1 MTADVRMGADASA
14 SDAALRYRGPDR
26 RSSMIGVPPYP
37 LGLPFIAVL
46 VVAAA
51 SVGSFL
57 WVPTVGPAFA
67 TASTVA
73 RIILAVAGLAG
84 LLRWRLD
91 RMGRSYWYGFATIA
105 ASLPL
110 LTLTAGSHTLD
121 AMTFSVYLVTIPLV
135 WFGIRGP
142 EVDASRRIVRTL
154 AWVVPLG
161 AVGFLVGSFRESGV
175 HAVLLTVMAGAL
187 FALLGRFVVA
197 ARRGGTTNGRWYAPT
212 LFAVALG
219 PIIGLLVGP
228 SAAEYAASGPALL
241 VAAGLAFA
249 GAIAELHVAAARH
262 QGLVLAATIARD
274 DEADR
279 RVRTEAEVASQLHE
293 VRSRVAAIEGG
304 VSVLH
309 AGDEPDDLSVA
320 VQQEIERLRKLVAP
334 AARPDAGPFNVLDAL
349 RPTLVVAA
357 TTWPVD
363 FTIAEDIMAIGRSDD
378 LAQVVHGLVH
388 NATKYA
394 PGSPIEVGAV
404 RDGDHVLITVDDHGA
419 GVPRGERELIF
430 ERGWQGSRDGDGA
443 GFGLGLAIARELMM
457 AADGDLW
464 VSPRPG
470 GGARFTAS
478 LPAWS
483 GLASV
488 DGRTIPPIDAEPELT
503 DADRARA
510 LRRLGG
516 TGGTS

>member
-1 MTADVRMGADASA
+1 MTPDMHASADASP

-26 RSSMIGVPPYP
+26 RSSMIGVPPFP
-37 LGLPFIAVL
+37 LRLPLVAVL
-46 VVAAA
+46 IVAAA
-51 SVGSFL
+51 SVGSIL
-57 WVPTVGPAFA
+57 LVPTIGPAFA

-110 LTLTAGSHTLD
+110 LTLTAGSHALD
-121 AMTFSVYLVTIPLV
+121 AMTFAVYLVTIPLV
-135 WFGIRGP
+135 WFGIGGP
-142 EVDASRRIVRTL
+142 EVDASRRVVRTL
-154 AWVVPLG
+154 AWVIPLG
-161 AVGFLVGSFRESGV
+161 AVGFLAGSIRETGV
-175 HAVLLTVMAGAL
+175 HTVLLAAMAGAL
-187 FALLGRFVVA
+187 FAILVRFVIA
-197 ARRGGTTNGRWYAPT
+197 ARRGGTANGRWFAPT

-219 PIIGLLVGP
+219 PVIGLIVGS
-228 SAAEYAASGPALL
+228 SAAEYAASGPTLL
-241 VAAGLAFA
+241 VAASLAFT

-304 VSVLH
+304 VSVLR
-309 AGDEPDDLSVA
+309 AGDESDDLSVA

-334 AARPDAGPFNVLDAL
+334 AARRDTGPFNVLDAL

-357 TTWPVD
+357 STWPVD
-363 FTIAEDIMAIGRSDD
+363 FTIAEDLMAIGRPDD

-394 PGSPIEVGAV
+394 PGSPIEVGAI

-430 ERGWQGSRDGDGA
+430 ERGWQGAHDGD
-443 GFGLGLAIARELMM
+443 GFGLGLAIARELMT
-457 AADGDLW
+457 ATDGDLW

-488 DGRTIPPIDAEPELT
+488 DGRTTPTIDAEPELT

-516 TGGTS
+516 TRGTS

>member
-1 MTADVRMGADASA
+1 MTPDVHAGADASP
-14 SDAALRYRGPDR
+14 SAATQRYRGPDR
-26 RSSMIGVPPYP
+26 RSSMIGVPPFP
-37 LGLPFIAVL
+37 LPLPFTAVL
-46 VVAAA
+46 ITAAA
-51 SVGSFL
+51 SISCIL
-57 WVPTVGPAFA
+57 LAPRIGPAFA

-73 RIILAVAGLAG
+73 RIMLAVAGLAG

-91 RMGRSYWYGFATIA
+91 RMGRSFWYGFASIA

-110 LTLTAGSHTLD
+110 LTLTAGPHTLD
-121 AMTFSVYLVTIPLV
+121 AMTFAVYVVTIPLV
-135 WFGIRGP
+135 WFGISGP
-142 EVDASRRIVRTL
+142 EVDASRRVARTL
-154 AWVVPLG
+154 AWAIPVGAAGFIGG
-161 AVGFLVGSFRESGV
+161 AVRAPGV
-175 HAVLLTVMAGAL
+175 HAVLLAVVATAL
-187 FALLGRFVVA
+187 SALLVRFVAA
-197 ARRGGTTNGRWYAPT
+197 ARRGGTVNGRWYAPA

-219 PIIGLLVGP
+219 PFFGLVVGS
-228 SAAEYAASGPALL
+228 SAAEYAATGPSLL
-241 VAAGLAFA
+241 VAAGLAFT

-279 RVRTEAEVASQLHE
+279 RVRTEAQVASQLHE

-304 VSVLH
+304 VSVLR
-309 AGDEPDDLSVA
+309 AGDEPDDLSAA

-334 AARPDAGPFNVLDAL
+334 PARGASGPFNVLDAL

-357 TTWPVD
+357 STWPVD
-363 FTIAEDIMAIGRSDD
+363 FTIAEDLMAIGRADD

-394 PGSPIEVGAV
+394 PGSPIEVTAT
-404 RDGDHVLITVDDHGA
+404 RDGEHVLITVDDHGA
-419 GVPRGERELIF
+419 GVPRGERDLIF
-430 ERGWQGSRDGDGA
+430 ERGWQGAHDGD
-443 GFGLGLAIARELMM
+443 GFGLGLAIARELMT
-457 AADGDLW
+457 ATDGDLW

-488 DGRTIPPIDAEPELT
+488 DESTESASDMTAHPDLT

-516 TGGTS
+516 TRGTS